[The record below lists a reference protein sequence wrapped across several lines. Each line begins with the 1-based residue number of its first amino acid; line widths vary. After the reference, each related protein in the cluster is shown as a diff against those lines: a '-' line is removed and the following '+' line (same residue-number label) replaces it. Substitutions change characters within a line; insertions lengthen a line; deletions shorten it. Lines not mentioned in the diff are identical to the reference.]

1 MILRHIESS
10 IKKRIDKEKIIL
22 LFGARQVGK
31 TTLFRELTA
40 KSDAKTVWLNAD
52 DSVVQS
58 LFEKFSTHSFRA
70 YIGNPDLVVIDE
82 AQQLNEIGRCLK
94 QLFDSGLPYQLLVSG
109 SSSFELRNKTSEPL
123 TGRKWEFH
131 LFPFSFKEL
140 GDETS
145 PITEMQQ
152 LPVRLLF
159 GMYPEVVTHPGDE
172 RQRLQLLMDSY
183 LYKDVLMWQGL
194 KKPEKIIQ
202 LLKALALQVGNEVSY
217 NELARLL
224 KLDRETVEKY
234 ITILEQTYIIFRL
247 PSYSANHRKELSKS
261 RKIYFF
267 DNGIRNILAGDF
279 RPIEARQDIG
289 ALWENFIIS
298 EFWKKE
304 NNDLQY
310 SKFYF
315 WRTSDQQ
322 EIDLVIEKNGILHT
336 YEEKWNPRAKARLS
350 KTFSNNYQNSTF
362 NVINKENFAEF
373 LM

>member
-1 MILRHIESS
+1 MIQRTIESNIS
-10 IKKRIDKEKIIL
+10 NRATKEKIIL

-31 TTLFRELTA
+31 TTLLKMLTE
-40 KSDAKTVWLNAD
+40 KSGTKTVWMNAD
-52 DSVVQS
+52 DAVVQS
-58 LFEKFSTHSFRA
+58 LFERFSTHSFQA
-70 YIGNPDLVVIDE
+70 YIGNPDLIVVDE
-82 AQQLNEIGRCLK
+82 AQQLDDVGKCLK
-94 QLFDSGLPYQLLVSG
+94 QLFDSGLTYQMVVSG
-109 SSSFELRNKTSEPL
+109 SSAFELRNKTSEPL

-131 LFPFSFKEL
+131 LFPFSFEEL
-140 GDETS
+140 ANETN
-145 PITEMQQ
+145 PLTEMQH

-217 NELARLL
+217 NELSRIL

-234 ITILEQTYIIFRL
+234 ILILEQTYIIFRL
-247 PSYSANHRKELSKS
+247 PSFSTNQRKELSKS

-267 DNGIRNILAGDF
+267 DNGIRNILIGDF

-289 ALWENFIIS
+289 ALWENYIIS
-298 EFWKKE
+298 ELWKKE
-304 NNDLQY
+304 HNYMQY

-322 EIDLVIEKNGILHT
+322 EIDLIIEKDGILHAC
-336 YEEKWNPRAKARLS
+336 EMKWNPMAKARLS
-350 KTFSNNYQNSTF
+350 KTFINNYPNNTF
-362 NVINKENFAEF
+362 NVINKENFFEF
-373 LM
+373 LL